1 MKIKTLKPSA
11 MLVAGNMNCR
21 RFEYI
26 IHSRA
31 LIACVSILPVI
42 KASHLRGEIS

>member
-1 MKIKTLKPSA
+1 

-31 LIACVSILPVI
+31 LTIFKKTNRGSLLQIVLEIVWLPVPVFYP
-42 KASHLRGEIS
+42 L